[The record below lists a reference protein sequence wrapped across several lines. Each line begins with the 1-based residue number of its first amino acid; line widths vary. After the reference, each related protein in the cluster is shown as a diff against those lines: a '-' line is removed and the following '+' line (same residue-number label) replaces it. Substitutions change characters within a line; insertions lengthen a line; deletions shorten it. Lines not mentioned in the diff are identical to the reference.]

1 MKKLNAVA
9 PPPCYIKR
17 YKAVVDAKHTG
28 PTKTLLQQIH
38 RSVSLRY
45 TEYITA
51 FQNNNLQSMT
61 ELPAMQAH
69 KDQLQSCYISSTKPL
84 RDVFKAIKTAQTS
97 RMLQRCPYCGI
108 TLPNTFDHY
117 LPKGR
122 FPEFSAHTLNLVP
135 CCSSCN
141 SSKNERWLDGVNR
154 IFINYYLDPL
164 PDDQYLQAQIIST
177 PGSLAIAAEF
187 SLVRPPAI
195 TDDQLWALIESHYD
209 KLGLLKSYR
218 EEVNNEI
225 FEIYDVCCCH
235 LADGGNNVVNFL
247 NGLSNS
253 NAAILGA
260 NHWRVVLWRAL
271 AQDANFIN
279 LIPH

>member
-9 PPPCYIKR
+9 TPPCYIKR

-28 PTKTLLQQIH
+28 PTKTLLQLIH
-38 RSVSLRY
+38 RGVSLRY
-45 TEYITA
+45 TEYYTA
-51 FQNNNLQSMT
+51 FQNNNLQSMA

-69 KDQLQSCYISSTKPL
+69 KDQLQSCYINSTKPL
-84 RDVFKAIKTAQTS
+84 RDIFKAIKTAQTT

-164 PDDQYLQAQIIST
+164 PDDQYLQVQIISS

-209 KLGLLKSYR
+209 NLHLLNSYR

-225 FEIYDVCCCH
+225 FEIYEVCCCH

-271 AQDANFIN
+271 AQDANFID
-279 LIPH
+279 LIPQ